1 MGLVNGGGRLPLDL
15 LQGALEAVAAGL
27 AAVRQQVEAA
37 AGQLAAVR
45 AAAWSEALL
54 AAADACMLG
63 EAWHAAWHD
72 GPKAAGG
79 ASGGRQRYKRSV
91 DLLRGCLKDDLL
103 PLLCGAAAQLR
114 GGAGGFC
121 LGPQFRALLEMGA
134 RLSGLLGA
142 GFATSA
148 AASLQP

>member
-1 MGLVNGGGRLPLDL
+1 MNLVNGGGRLPLDL

-27 AAVRQQVEAA
+27 AAARQQLEAA
-37 AGQLAAVR
+37 AGQLAALRV
-45 AAAWSEALL
+45 AAWSEALL
-54 AAADACMLG
+54 AAADACLLG

-72 GPKAAGG
+72 GPEAGAGDQAG
-79 ASGGRQRYKRSV
+79 AGRRGYKRSV

-121 LGPQFRALLEMGA
+121 LAHQFRALLDMGGCSRWA
-134 RLSGLLGA
+134 CWVLAFRPALCS
-142 GFATSA
+142 
-148 AASLQP
+148 